1 METLES
7 EIESLTAEKLELEAV
22 FASGNAVDGIG
33 SLSQRYTQVQELLD
47 EKELQWLE
55 LSEIE
60 G

>member
-1 METLES
+1 MS